1 MAKFITNIFFVFI
14 LIINTSFAGS
24 DYPFAVPEINVSSY
38 ALLDVKTGSIIA
50 GKRLDKKVE
59 PASLTKIATLYLVF
73 KSLESKYISENEYAV
88 VSKKAWKMPGSRMF
102 VEVGK
107 KVRIRDLIQGV
118 IVQSGNDASVV
129 LAEHIAGSE
138 KFFVTMLNKLT
149 TDLGLENTNFQNVT
163 GMPDKEHYTTARDLA
178 ILSQRLIQD
187 FPIQYKRF
195 EQKKYTYNDITQHNR
210 NKLLR
215 TYDLAD
221 GIKTGHT
228 SSAGY
233 CLAASAQL
241 DDTRFVAVIFG
252 AKNSKARFKYAKTLF
267 KFGFRNFNT
276 EKYFKKN
283 QIIARERI
291 WSGQDKYIDI
301 GFDRD
306 IYITKFKYDDKKIIP
321 KINLISKIKAPVRIN
336 QNLGTIDFMRDN
348 NIIAT
353 ENLYSLKRIEEGNLY
368 RRVYDIVANFFI
380 ED

>member
-1 MAKFITNIFFVFI
+1 MVKFIKNIFFVFI
-14 LIINTSFAGS
+14 LVINTSFADN
-24 DYPFAVPEINVSSY
+24 DYPFAIPEINVSSY

-73 KSLESKYISENEYAV
+73 KSLDSKYISEDEYAI

-107 KVRIRDLIQGV
+107 KVQIKDLIQGV

-138 KFFVTMLNKLT
+138 EFFVTMLNKLAK
-149 TDLGLENTNFQNVT
+149 DLGLENTNFQNVT
-163 GMPDKEHYTTARDLA
+163 GMPNKEHYTTSRDLA

-195 EQKKYTYNDITQHNR
+195 EQKKYTYNDITQYNR

-215 TYDLAD
+215 TYELAD

-233 CLAASAQL
+233 CLSASAQS

-252 AKNSKARFKYAKTLF
+252 AKSSKARFKYAKTLF
-267 KFGFRNFNT
+267 KFGFRNFTT
-276 EKYFKKN
+276 EKYFKKK

-291 WSGQDKYIDI
+291 WGGQDKYIDI

-306 IYITKFKYDDKKIIP
+306 IYITKLKYDDKKIIP
-321 KINLISKIKAPVRIN
+321 KINLINKITAPVRIN
-336 QNLGTIDFMRDN
+336 QNLGTIDFVREN

-353 ENLYSLKRIEEGNLY
+353 ENIYSLKRVEEGNLY
-368 RRVYDIVANFFI
+368 RRAFDIVANFFI